1 MARDVFIS
9 YAHLDGAVADRLRAL
24 LEENGLSCWIAPRDI
39 VPGMTWADAIVEALQ
54 QSKIVV
60 LVFSRHA
67 NESRQ
72 MARELDQADREGV
85 PVVLLRIEE
94 VEPARRI
101 AYYLGNTQW
110 LDVYKGSLADHEG
123 RILVAIRTLVQ
134 PDKRRA
140 SCPVT
145 FVAATSKRG

>member
-1 MARDVFIS
+1 M
-9 YAHLDGAVADRLRAL
+9 
-24 LEENGLSCWIAPRDI
+24 
-39 VPGMTWADAIVEALQ
+39 
-54 QSKIVV
+54 V